1 MPLMVLSHMDCG
13 LGQLDFSKCIPSEG
27 LKNAC
32 TLGLALLWPSG
43 NTLALH
49 EEYKVNSLQEE
60 RQHPKQPSGH
70 LRCESQVILDH
81 PSLAELTQIQRT
93 AQVIHRVMSKY
104 NGGYFKPSSLLAW
117 DCCLSAFTR
126 AQPSAGNVLLLSLVN
141 FDSLFPT

>member
-1 MPLMVLSHMDCG
+1 MPLMVLSHIDCG

-49 EEYKVNSLQEE
+49 EEYKVNSLQDE
-60 RQHPKQPSGH
+60 RQHPKHPSGH

-81 PSLAELTQIQRT
+81 PSLAELTQTQRT

-104 NGGYFKPSSLLAW
+104 NGGYFKPSSFRVVCYTAK
-117 DCCLSAFTR
+117 A
-126 AQPSAGNVLLLSLVN
+126 N
-141 FDSLFPT
+141 